1 MLKKSYKSILL
12 IILFVLTLF
21 TTTIVS
27 ASGDADNKDTVE
39 LKNGDKITGTV
50 LTETFTVT
58 TAYSLVTLERDKISE
73 IAILP
78 EGMNHDMVTLKE
90 GGILEGTIDE
100 TSFSIQNEKGEKI
113 TLNKEECKK
122 IIFKTKK

>member
-12 IILFVLTLF
+12 ITIFVLALF
-21 TTTIVS
+21 TATITL
-27 ASGDADNKDTVE
+27 ASGEAAVNDTVE
-39 LKNGDKITGTV
+39 LKNGEKITGTV
-50 LTETFTVT
+50 LNDTFTVT
-58 TAYSLVTLERDKISE
+58 TAYSLVTLEKDKISE
-73 IAILP
+73 IAIMP

-100 TSFSIQNEKGEKI
+100 TSLSIRNEKGEKI